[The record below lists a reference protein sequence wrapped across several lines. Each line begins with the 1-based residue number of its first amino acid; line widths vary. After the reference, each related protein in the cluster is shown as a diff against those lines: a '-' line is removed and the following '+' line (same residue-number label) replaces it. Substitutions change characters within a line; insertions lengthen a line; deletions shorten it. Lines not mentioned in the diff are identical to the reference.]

1 MYAALITADLVWVGL
16 EHPKGEWIIHLGNW
30 SRVVTALYFL
40 CGSITAF
47 HRSICGSKESDKYER
62 IPLKRVRF
70 FDDSNSCAILP
81 GEKEDRAET
90 QAETNHLSWHHEAL
104 WILHTLAADSSFVCT
119 IAFFS
124 LFFEEHFSFLGI
136 LDFPRHTLYHL
147 LAIVDTLASYIPVRL
162 IHVMYAYIF
171 GAAYVVFIVVFILTE
186 VKANL
191 SFNPI
196 TYPSLGSGDKP
207 PRYTAYLSIF
217 LVVGFPVAQI
227 FFFLI
232 YKFRA
237 KLTSN

>member
-1 MYAALITADLVWVGL
+1 
-16 EHPKGEWIIHLGNW
+16 
-30 SRVVTALYFL
+30 
-40 CGSITAF
+40 
-47 HRSICGSKESDKYER
+47 
-62 IPLKRVRF
+62 
-70 FDDSNSCAILP
+70 
-81 GEKEDRAET
+81 
-90 QAETNHLSWHHEAL
+90 
-104 WILHTLAADSSFVCT
+104 
-119 IAFFS
+119 
-124 LFFEEHFSFLGI
+124 
-136 LDFPRHTLYHL
+136 
-147 LAIVDTLASYIPVRL
+147 
-162 IHVMYAYIF
+162 MYAYIF

-196 TYPSLGSGDKP
+196 TYPSLGSGEKP